1 MMGGPTQTKK
11 IKTALILPYL
21 SYIISYRKRGIKMF
35 GTNKKAILHTNL
47 IVKVRKYK
55 NEQPYFSLHNKPAI
69 ADETKA
75 RLTVEKLNE
84 IAELGK
90 EENWQTQYY
99 SINLTL

>member
-1 MMGGPTQTKK
+1 
-11 IKTALILPYL
+11 
-21 SYIISYRKRGIKMF
+21 MF
-35 GTNKKAILHTNL
+35 GKNKNAILHTNL

-55 NEQPYFSLHNKPAI
+55 NEQPYFSFHNNPAI

-84 IAELGK
+84 IAELDK

-99 SINLTL
+99 SVSLTLQKGEAIMLPQFYITMATESEEL